1 VNSGLVPLFEMV
13 DGKITK
19 VKKLRTKVPVIEYL
33 KQQKRYQHLV
43 TSDLSQATLQ
53 AIQEQADQNIAK
65 YGLMA

>member
-1 VNSGLVPLFEMV
+1 MV

-19 VKKLRTKVPVIEYL
+19 VKRLRTKVPVIEYL

-43 TSDLSQATLQ
+43 ASDLSKETLL

-65 YGLMA
+65 YGLMG